1 MYKKILEKTTL
12 VYNRGLL
19 QCILIMILIL
29 FLTLLNLHA
38 AVAIGYGQR
47 ITIDKKQISLQD
59 AFREIRKQNGYNIIA
74 NAHILQHSSTVDLN
88 LRHATVEEA
97 SATCLAR
104 QPKGYET
111 IAKNNV
117 VTPLKENET
126 PQQRVVTG
134 ALQDANR
141 AAIIGAS

>member
-19 QCILIMILIL
+19 QCILIMKLIL

-59 AFREIRKQNGYNIIA
+59 AFREIRKQSGYNIIA
-74 NAHILQHSSTVDLN
+74 NTHLLQHASKIDLN

-97 SATCLAR
+97 
-104 QPKGYET
+104 
-111 IAKNNV
+111 IAAS
-117 VTPLKENET
+117 LEI
-126 PQQRVVTG
+126 G
-134 ALQDANR
+134 R
-141 AAIIGAS
+141 ASCRER